1 MNPRSKILWKL
12 GPVFTERETYGDD
25 DIYETYMTE
34 TCGTCVAT
42 QVEPNPGVQG
52 IAKIRM
58 QIPDDPGNP
67 SSTKPKHSS
76 RRVGFEFYNH
86 DTLTKLGCTCI
97 PKLLDY
103 ASLIQ
108 KEKDPVPGGFLFFLV
123 MERLP
128 GRNLAN
134 FADCPCLRGTK
145 SGWPLLSQ
153 SDLEDAYQINDDEE
167 PTKFMPELHYREW
180 GIAGPEINHHM
191 YGLDPMVPHDGK
203 CIEGPDDEMLE
214 KMAADA
220 AVKEL
225 VFGK

>member
-86 DTLTKLGCTCI
+86 DTLTKLGCTFRLAFAKSI
-97 PKLLDY
+97 REFY
-103 ASLIQ
+103 AFRFMHN
-108 KEKDPVPGGFLFFLV
+108 DPN
-123 MERLP
+123 R
-128 GRNLAN
+128 RNLMWDPEN
-134 FADCPCLRGTK
+134 KKCYII
-145 SGWPLLSQ
+145 
-153 SDLEDAYQINDDEE
+153 DLEDAYQINDDEE
-167 PTKFMPELHYREW
+167 PTKFMSELHYREW
-180 GIAGPEINHHM
+180 GIAGPEINCHM